1 MYQTMSQQKFCQL
14 IVVSLLLQLTVK
26 AFIVQ
31 PPSIKNRNF
40 ASQYCTNSGRNR
52 VTSFQRCGGQR
63 CRETLIWSRKR
74 GTKEDI
80 PTSSTVFATDSQT
93 ETTTTPTVSFEPP
106 SFDKLLTP
114 LNSSDNEG
122 ENNRWIARI
131 ILILV
136 AAFYGTNFG
145 CVKVLNDSLEP
156 SVSAFSRFTLASL
169 VFLPYV
175 AKAFKTKPALIMG
188 GLEVGAY
195 NALGYFFQSLS
206 LETTSAST
214 VAFICS
220 LAVVVVPIIDLFFP
234 HGESKKTDQAWYT
247 PLLPALLAAAGVGS
261 LELGGT
267 DVPGVGDL
275 LALGQPLFFGYAFY
289 RIETMM
295 KNCRDPGDAQAFTGS
310 MMISVALGSL
320 AWTLHDFVLPHLGSS
335 LTDTVQLWSSVQ
347 VQLAGFHDWKV
358 IAAIA
363 WTGVVTTA
371 LTAYGENY
379 AMKSLSAAEST
390 VIYSTEPLWGTAFAA
405 VALGEH
411 VGLHTFIGAALILSA
426 CVWSSVGP
434 TVSIAGM
441 ASAVQLAM
449 MQNLDEMAEKF
460 GANWQE
466 LMERVAMLQGAAEA
480 VPPEL

>member
-1 MYQTMSQQKFCQL
+1 L
-14 IVVSLLLQLTVK
+14 I
-26 AFIVQ
+26 A
-31 PPSIKNRNF
+31 
-40 ASQYCTNSGRNR
+40 
-52 VTSFQRCGGQR
+52 
-63 CRETLIWSRKR
+63 
-74 GTKEDI
+74 
-80 PTSSTVFATDSQT
+80 
-93 ETTTTPTVSFEPP
+93 
-106 SFDKLLTP
+106 
-114 LNSSDNEG
+114 
-122 ENNRWIARI
+122 
-131 ILILV
+131 V

-175 AKAFKTKPALIMG
+175 AKTFRVNPALVLG

-220 LAVVVVPIIDLFFP
+220 LAVVVVPLIDLVFP
-234 HGESKKTDQAWYT
+234 HGDRKKDQKWYT

-275 LALGQPLFFGYAFY
+275 LALGQPVFFGYAFY

-295 KNCRDPGDAQAFTGS
+295 RNCKEPGDAQAFTGS

-320 AWTLHDFVLPHLGSS
+320 AWTLHDFILPHLGATH
-335 LTDTVQLWSSVQ
+335 TDTAQLWSSVQ
-347 VQLAGFHDWKV
+347 EQLAGMRDWKV

-411 VGLHTFIGAALILSA
+411 VGLNTFVGAALILSA

-434 TVSIAGM
+434 TLSIAGM
-441 ASAVQLAM
+441 ASTVQIAM
-449 MQNLDEMAEKF
+449 MQNLDELVEKF

-466 LMERVAMLQGAAEA
+466 LMEKLMVFQG
-480 VPPEL
+480 VGDSIPPEL

>member
-1 MYQTMSQQKFCQL
+1 MYLEMSQQKCCQL
-14 IVVSLLLQLTVK
+14 LVVCLLLQTTT
-26 AFIVQ
+26 AFVPKISCALS
-31 PPSIKNRNF
+31 PSCNSQSTRSKNSIH
-40 ASQYCTNSGRNR
+40 ALD
-52 VTSFQRCGGQR
+52 RCSAQR
-63 CRETLIWSRKR
+63 CRDTLVWSRKNR
-74 GTKEDI
+74 GNEDAS
-80 PTSSTVFATDSQT
+80 TSSSSSTVFASDSSPA
-93 ETTTTPTVSFEPP
+93 ETTKAAFEPP
-106 SFDKLLTP
+106 SFDKLLS
-114 LNSSDNEG
+114 SSDNEG
-122 ENNRWIARI
+122 EKNRWIARL
-131 ILILV
+131 ILIAV

-156 SVSAFSRFTLASL
+156 SVSAFCRFTLASL
-169 VFLPYV
+169 VFMPYV
-175 AKAFKTKPALIMG
+175 LKTFKVNRALVMG

-220 LAVVVVPIIDLFFP
+220 LAVVVVPLIDLVFP
-234 HGESKKTDQAWYT
+234 HGERKADQEWYT

-275 LALGQPLFFGYAFY
+275 LALGQPIFFGYAFY

-295 KNCRDPGDAQAFTGS
+295 RNCKEPGDAQAFTGS

-320 AWTLHDFVLPHLGSS
+320 AWTLHDFILPHLG
-335 LTDTVQLWSSVQ
+335 LTHTDTAQLWSSVQ
-347 VQLAGFHDWKV
+347 EQMVGFHDWKV
-358 IAAIA
+358 VAAVV

-411 VGLHTFIGAALILSA
+411 VGLNTFVGAALILSA

-441 ASAVQLAM
+441 ASTVQLAV
-449 MQNLDEMAEKF
+449 MQNLDELGEQF
-460 GANWQE
+460 GANWAE
-466 LMERVAMLQGAAEA
+466 LMEKLSLFQGAAESI
-480 VPPEL
+480 PPEL